1 MKYRQRIWDVLLV
14 SVLLVSTSSGAIAL
28 DNGPQAAEQKP
39 PEVTS
44 WKNNKEMDCRKIRV
58 TSSRIKRRVCL
69 SKQDWKRLEE
79 TSQELARRGF

>member
-1 MKYRQRIWDVLLV
+1 MKYRQCFWYVLVTVFLF
-14 SVLLVSTSSGAIAL
+14 LASSGSIA
-28 DNGPQAAEQKP
+28 NNASQVAEGKAS
-39 PEVTS
+39 EVKS
-44 WKNNKEMDCRKIRV
+44 KKNNKEMDCRKIRV

>member
-1 MKYRQRIWDVLLV
+1 MKYRQCFGFVLVTVFLF
-14 SVLLVSTSSGAIAL
+14 LASSGSIAL
-28 DNGPQAAEQKP
+28 NNASQATEGKAS
-39 PEVTS
+39 EVKS
-44 WKNNKEMDCRKIRV
+44 KKNNKEMDCRKIRV

>member
-14 SVLLVSTSSGAIAL
+14 SVLLVSTSSGAIAS

-39 PEVTS
+39 SEVTS
-44 WKNNKEMDCRKIRV
+44 RKNNKEMDCRKIRV
-58 TSSRIKRRVCL
+58 TSSRIKRTVCL
-69 SKQDWKRLEE
+69 TKQDWKRLEE

>member
-1 MKYRQRIWDVLLV
+1 MKYRQCFWYVLAAVFLFLA
-14 SVLLVSTSSGAIAL
+14 SNGSIAL
-28 DNGPQAAEQKP
+28 NNAPQATEGKAS
-39 PEVTS
+39 EVKS
-44 WKNNKEMDCRKIRV
+44 KKNNKEMDCRKIRV

>member
-1 MKYRQRIWDVLLV
+1 MKYRQCFSYVLVTFFLF
-14 SVLLVSTSSGAIAL
+14 LASSGSMANNA
-28 DNGPQAAEQKP
+28 PQAAEGKAS
-39 PEVTS
+39 EVKS
-44 WKNNKEMDCRKIRV
+44 KKNNKEMDCRKIRV

>member
-1 MKYRQRIWDVLLV
+1 MEYRRWFGQVLI
-14 SVLLVSTSSGAIAL
+14 SVFLLLAASGSIAL
-28 DNGPQAAEQKP
+28 NNAPQAADEKAS
-39 PEVTS
+39 EVKS
-44 WKNNKEMDCRKIRV
+44 KKNNQEMDCRKIRV

>member
-1 MKYRQRIWDVLLV
+1 MKYRQCSWYVLVTVFLF
-14 SVLLVSTSSGAIAL
+14 LAPSSSIA
-28 DNGPQAAEQKP
+28 NNAPQAAEEKAS
-39 PEVTS
+39 EVKS
-44 WKNNKEMDCRKIRV
+44 KKNNKEMDCRKIRV

>member
-39 PEVTS
+39 SEVTS
-44 WKNNKEMDCRKIRV
+44 RKNNKEMDCRKIRV
-58 TSSRIKRRVCL
+58 TSSRIKRTVCL
-69 SKQDWKRLEE
+69 TKQDWKRLEE